1 MGLYEIITGFI
12 LGGNKIYS
20 ATIKKIPGSEFSR
33 QMRLNINGQALDLM
47 GEDLRDVLAELAIGG
62 VTFTSFEEKLKD
74 LGLRDKQIQRRKE
87 IMKIIKSKE

>member
-1 MGLYEIITGFI
+1 
-12 LGGNKIYS
+12 
-20 ATIKKIPGSEFSR
+20 
-33 QMRLNINGQALDLM
+33 M